1 MCIVS
6 KSENTHNSL
15 LPPASQPPIPSTHL
29 PHLHHPLALSIISES
44 HQLSTDSSST
54 MGVLPLGPIVPGHFS
69 YYFIFSSILLCV
81 WLFRPTS
88 KRPEVDVPLYK
99 ASRRK
104 WMFEADTLVR
114 DSYSKV
120 SIILS
125 REGASVSTYA
135 NRSISSRIA
144 STRSGLP
151 RVLGF

>member
-6 KSENTHNSL
+6 QSENTSISL
-15 LPPASQPPIPSTHL
+15 LPPAAQPPIPPTHL
-29 PHLHHPLALSIISES
+29 PHLYHSLAVSTISES
-44 HQLSTDSSST
+44 HQLSADSTST
-54 MGVLPLGPIVPGHFS
+54 MGVLPLGPVIPGHFS

-104 WMFEADTLVR
+104 WMFEADTLIR

-120 SIILS
+120 SLYLFPPETS
-125 REGASVSTYA
+125 HMLTPPT
-135 NRSISSRIA
+135 SSRIA
-144 STRSGLP
+144 STRSELP
-151 RVLGF
+151 KVLGF